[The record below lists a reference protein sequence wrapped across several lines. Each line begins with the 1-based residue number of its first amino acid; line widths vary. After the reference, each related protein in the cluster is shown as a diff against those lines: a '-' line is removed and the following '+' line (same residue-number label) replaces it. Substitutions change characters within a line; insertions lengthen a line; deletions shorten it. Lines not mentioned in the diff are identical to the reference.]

1 VPADD
6 FTDPSAVH
14 TFSHLSASIV
24 LSRQRASERLFPAI
38 DPLPS
43 SSKMGTPGI
52 VGERHYR
59 LAQEIRRTLAQ
70 YAGLKDIIAMLGM
83 EQLSPDDRKVV
94 GRARRLER
102 FLIQPFFTT
111 ETFKGLTGKLVSL
124 EDSLDGCERILCD
137 EFSDYAESALYMI
150 GAISEAKKPTGKAS
164 PAKSSAAPAAKS
176 DEKVPEK
183 AEAETEAETAAGHE
197 S

>member
-24 LSRQRASERLFPAI
+24 LSRQRASEGLSPAI
-38 DPLPS
+38 DPLQS
-43 SSKMGTPGI
+43 SSKMGTLGI

-70 YAGLKDIIAMLGM
+70 YAGLKDIIAMLG
-83 EQLSPDDRKVV
+83 
-94 GRARRLER
+94 
-102 FLIQPFFTT
+102 
-111 ETFKGLTGKLVSL
+111 
-124 EDSLDGCERILCD
+124 
-137 EFSDYAESALYMI
+137 
-150 GAISEAKKPTGKAS
+150 AISEAKKPAAREAD
-164 PAKSSAAPAAKS
+164 AKSSADAAAKPAEKAP
-176 DEKVPEK
+176 EKV
-183 AEAETEAETAAGHE
+183 EAETAADHE